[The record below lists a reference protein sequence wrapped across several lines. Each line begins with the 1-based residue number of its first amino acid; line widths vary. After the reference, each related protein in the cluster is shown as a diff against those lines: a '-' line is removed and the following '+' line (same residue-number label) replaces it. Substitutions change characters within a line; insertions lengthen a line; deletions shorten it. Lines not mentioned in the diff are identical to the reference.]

1 LTYKIPFHILNPRKA
16 TFYQLNFF
24 PEEDV
29 MLTRRFVGIAIAVIF
44 VIAIGAPGIARS
56 EDTKLTIMVFQGLQN
71 LPLLAAQSMGFF
83 AKRGLS
89 VDIKIAPSSNELRD
103 GLAEGRYQ
111 IVHTAVDNALAMSDV
126 AKKDI
131 AVIIGGDNGFNHL
144 YVQPDINTYADLR
157 QKTVFVDA
165 PDTAYALQL
174 YEMMRLNGLNKGDY
188 TVKPVG
194 ATFKRLDSM
203 LTSKDGKAAILNPP
217 FSIRA
222 EKSGLKDMGSA
233 VKAIGPYQ
241 ATAGFV
247 MREWGKAHAD
257 TLVKYLQ
264 AYVEG
269 LRWGLNPDNK
279 AEAIKLYVGA
289 LKVPQDVAE
298 ATYAKAVDPVEGLAK
313 DAKFDMEGF
322 KNVLKLRAAFA
333 DNTPNV
339 PEKYLDLSYYRKA
352 VAGL

>member
-1 LTYKIPFHILNPRKA
+1 
-16 TFYQLNFF
+16 
-24 PEEDV
+24 
-29 MLTRRFVGIAIAVIF
+29 MLTRRFAGIAIAAIF
-44 VIAIGAPGIARS
+44 IIAIGAPGTARS

-131 AVIIGGDNGFNHL
+131 AVVIGGDNGFNHL

-157 QKTVFVDA
+157 QKTVLVDA

-247 MREWGKAHAD
+247 MREWGKAHAA

-298 ATYAKAVDPVEGLAK
+298 VTYAKAVDPVEGLAK